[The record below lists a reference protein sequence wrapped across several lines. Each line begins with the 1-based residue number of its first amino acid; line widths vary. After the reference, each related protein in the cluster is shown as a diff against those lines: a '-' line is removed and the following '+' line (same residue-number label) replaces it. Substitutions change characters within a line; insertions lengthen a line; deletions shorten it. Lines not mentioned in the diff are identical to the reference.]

1 MKQEIVTM
9 NMEIWVST
17 GILVATVVIGVV
29 TLWLKMTTTYS
40 TREELKTVIASFNTT
55 MYSTREELK
64 TVIASFNTAMA
75 SFEASNKGFEAANK
89 GLEAAIS
96 GFQREVNAM
105 RTEITSINSTL
116 ISINGEIQRLHQQ
129 DVNLLGQ
136 LRQQSDVAT

>member
-1 MKQEIVTM
+1 M
-9 NMEIWVST
+9 NLEIWVST

-40 TREELKTVIASFNTT
+40 TREELKTVIASFNT
-55 MYSTREELK
+55 
-64 TVIASFNTAMA
+64 AMA
-75 SFEASNKGFEAANK
+75 SFEASSK

>member
-1 MKQEIVTM
+1 M

-40 TREELKTVIASFNTT
+40 TREELKTVIASFNT
-55 MYSTREELK
+55 
-64 TVIASFNTAMA
+64 AMA

-89 GLEAAIS
+89 GLEAAIP